1 MICQTII
8 LEIIKNF
15 LKINNFLEIFTIF
28 LSIYKNFKN
37 IPTSQIEIFLNYI
50 LNFKVYYKK

>member
-37 IPTSQIEIFLNYI
+37 IPTSQIEIF
-50 LNFKVYYKK
+50 FKLYSKF

>member
-15 LKINNFLEIFTIF
+15 LKINNFLEIFIIF

>member
-15 LKINNFLEIFTIF
+15 LKINNFLEIFTIL

-37 IPTSQIEIFLNYI
+37 IPTLQIE
-50 LNFKVYYKK
+50 NFFKLYSKF

>member
-28 LSIYKNFKN
+28 LPIYKNFKN

-50 LNFKVYYKK
+50 LIFKVY

>member
-28 LSIYKNFKN
+28 LPIYKNFKN

-50 LNFKVYYKK
+50 LNFKVY